1 LPIQPVALTLLHR
14 YDSVLDTLPYLSAR
28 QEVEMQA
35 FRDAVERRDLDA
47 LIALLSK
54 EVLFRSPA
62 VHTPYQGRDQVKPLL
77 RAVGQVLQDFSYTRQ
92 IGAPHSRDHALV
104 FRGRI
109 GDRVLEGCDFIHVD
123 EQGLIDELYVMIRP
137 LSGLMALAEAM
148 KRQLAE
154 DASEARPEQTA
165 A

>member
-1 LPIQPVALTLLHR
+1 MQPVALTLLHR

>member
-1 LPIQPVALTLLHR
+1 
-14 YDSVLDTLPYLSAR
+14 
-28 QEVEMQA
+28 MQA
-35 FRDAVERRDLDA
+35 FREAVERRDLDTLA
-47 LIALLSK
+47 ALLNE
-54 EVLFRSPA
+54 EVLFRSPV
-62 VHTPYQGRDQVKPLL
+62 VHRPYQGRDQVEPLL
-77 RAVGQVLQDFSYTRQ
+77 RAVGQVLQDFSYTRL

-109 GDRVLEGCDFIHVD
+109 GDRALEGCDFIHLD

-137 LSGLMALAEAM
+137 LSGLMALADAM

-154 DASEARPEQTA
+154 DAGEARPEQTA

>member
-1 LPIQPVALTLLHR
+1 
-14 YDSVLDTLPYLSAR
+14 
-28 QEVEMQA
+28 MQA

-47 LIALLSK
+47 LIALLSE

-62 VHTPYQGRDQVKPLL
+62 VHTRYQGRDQVKPLL
-77 RAVGQVLQDFSYTRQ
+77 RAVGQVLQDFRYTRQ

-104 FRGRI
+104 FRCRI
-109 GDRVLEGCDFIHVD
+109 GDRALEGCDFIHVD

-137 LSGLMALAEAM
+137 LSGLMALAEAV

>member
-1 LPIQPVALTLLHR
+1 MR
-14 YDSVLDTLPYLSAR
+14 YRIYHQQW
-28 QEVEMQA
+28 QEVQMQA

-47 LIALLSK
+47 VIALLNE
-54 EVLFRSPA
+54 EVLFRSPV
-62 VHTPYQGRDQVKPLL
+62 VHRPYQGRDQVKPLL
-77 RAVGQVLQDFSYTRQ
+77 RAVGQVLQDFSYTRL

-109 GDRVLEGCDFIHVD
+109 GDRALEGCDFIHVD

-154 DASEARPEQTA
+154 DAGEARPEQTA

>member
-1 LPIQPVALTLLHR
+1 
-14 YDSVLDTLPYLSAR
+14 
-28 QEVEMQA
+28 MQA

-47 LIALLSK
+47 LIALLSE

-62 VHTPYQGRDQVKPLL
+62 VHTPYQGREQVRTVL
-77 RAVGQVLQDFSYTRQ
+77 RAVGQVLQDFNYSRQ

-109 GDRVLEGCDFIHVD
+109 GDRELEGCDFIHVD

-154 DASEARPEQTA
+154 DTSDAQAEQTA

>member
-1 LPIQPVALTLLHR
+1 
-14 YDSVLDTLPYLSAR
+14 
-28 QEVEMQA
+28 MQA

-47 LIALLSK
+47 VIALLNE
-54 EVLFRSPA
+54 EVLFRSPV
-62 VHTPYQGRDQVKPLL
+62 VHRPYQGRDQVKPLL
-77 RAVGQVLQDFSYTRQ
+77 RAVGQVLKDFSYTRQ

-109 GDRVLEGCDFIHVD
+109 GDRGLEGCDFIHVD

-137 LSGLMALAEAM
+137 LSGLIALAEAI
-148 KRQLAE
+148 KRQLAQ

>member
-1 LPIQPVALTLLHR
+1 MRHR
-14 YDSVLDTLPYLSAR
+14 IFSTT
-28 QEVEMQA
+28 QEAEMQA

-47 LIALLSK
+47 LIALLSE

-62 VHTPYQGRDQVKPLL
+62 VHTRYQGRDQVKTLL
-77 RAVGQVLQDFSYTRQ
+77 RAVGQVLQDFRYTRQ

-109 GDRVLEGCDFIHVD
+109 GDRALEGCDFIHVD
-123 EQGLIDELYVMIRP
+123 ERGLIDELYVMIRP
-137 LSGLMALAEAM
+137 LSALMALAEAM

-154 DASEARPEQTA
+154 DPSEARPEQTVA
-165 A
+165 

>member
-1 LPIQPVALTLLHR
+1 
-14 YDSVLDTLPYLSAR
+14 
-28 QEVEMQA
+28 MQA

-47 LIALLSK
+47 LIALLSE

-62 VHTPYQGRDQVKPLL
+62 VHTPYQGREQVRPLL
-77 RAVGQVLQDFSYTRQ
+77 RAVGRVLHDFSYTRQ

-109 GDRVLEGCDFIHVD
+109 GDRDVEGCDFIHVD

-137 LSGLMALAEAM
+137 LSSLMALAEAM
-148 KRQLAE
+148 QRQLAE
-154 DASEARPEQTA
+154 DASGAQAEQTA

>member
-1 LPIQPVALTLLHR
+1 
-14 YDSVLDTLPYLSAR
+14 
-28 QEVEMQA
+28 MQA

-47 LIALLSK
+47 LIALLSE
-54 EVLFRSPA
+54 EVVFRSPA

-77 RAVGQVLQDFSYTRQ
+77 RAVGQVLKDFSYTRQ

-109 GDRVLEGCDFIHVD
+109 DDRPLEGCDFIHVD

-137 LSGLMALAEAM
+137 LSGLIALAEAM

>member
-1 LPIQPVALTLLHR
+1 
-14 YDSVLDTLPYLSAR
+14 
-28 QEVEMQA
+28 MQA

-47 LIALLSK
+47 LIALLSE
-54 EVLFRSPA
+54 EVVFRSPA

-77 RAVGQVLQDFSYTRQ
+77 RAVGQVLKDFSYTRQ

-109 GDRVLEGCDFIHVD
+109 GDHALEGCDFIHVD

-137 LSGLMALAEAM
+137 LSGLIALAEAM
-148 KRQLAE
+148 KRQSAE

>member
-1 LPIQPVALTLLHR
+1 
-14 YDSVLDTLPYLSAR
+14 
-28 QEVEMQA
+28 MQA

-47 LIALLSK
+47 LIALLSE
-54 EVLFRSPA
+54 EVVFRSPA
-62 VHTPYQGRDQVKPLL
+62 VHTPYQGRDQVKTLL
-77 RAVGQVLQDFSYTRQ
+77 RAVGQVLKDFSYARQ

-109 GDRVLEGCDFIHVD
+109 GDHGLEGCDFIHVD

-137 LSGLMALAEAM
+137 LSGLIALAEAI

>member
-1 LPIQPVALTLLHR
+1 
-14 YDSVLDTLPYLSAR
+14 
-28 QEVEMQA
+28 
-35 FRDAVERRDLDA
+35 
-47 LIALLSK
+47 
-54 EVLFRSPA
+54 
-62 VHTPYQGRDQVKPLL
+62 
-77 RAVGQVLQDFSYTRQ
+77 VGHVLQDFSYTRL

-109 GDRVLEGCDFIHVD
+109 GDRALEGCDFIHVD

-154 DASEARPEQTA
+154 DAGEARPEQTA

>member
-1 LPIQPVALTLLHR
+1 
-14 YDSVLDTLPYLSAR
+14 
-28 QEVEMQA
+28 MQA

-47 LIALLSK
+47 LIALLSE
-54 EVLFRSPA
+54 EVVFRSPA

-77 RAVGQVLQDFSYTRQ
+77 RAVGQVLKDFSYTRQ

-109 GDRVLEGCDFIHVD
+109 GDHALEGCDFIHVD

-137 LSGLMALAEAM
+137 LSGLIALAEAIQ
-148 KRQLAE
+148 RQLAQE
-154 DASEARPEQTA
+154 ASEARPEQTA

>member
-1 LPIQPVALTLLHR
+1 MRNRIYPAQW
-14 YDSVLDTLPYLSAR
+14 
-28 QEVEMQA
+28 QEVQMQA

-47 LIALLSK
+47 LIALLSE
-54 EVLFRSPA
+54 EVVFRSPA
-62 VHTPYQGRDQVKPLL
+62 AHTPYQGRDQVKPLL
-77 RAVGQVLQDFSYTRQ
+77 RAVGQVLKDFSYTRQ

-109 GDRVLEGCDFIHVD
+109 GDRALEGCDFIHVD

-137 LSGLMALAEAM
+137 LSGLIALAEAI
-148 KRQLAE
+148 KRRLAE
-154 DASEARPEQTA
+154 DASDARPEQTA

>member
-1 LPIQPVALTLLHR
+1 
-14 YDSVLDTLPYLSAR
+14 
-28 QEVEMQA
+28 MQA
-35 FRDAVERRDLDA
+35 FREAVERRDLDA
-47 LIALLSK
+47 LAALLNE
-54 EVLFRSPA
+54 EVLFRSPV
-62 VHTPYQGRDQVKPLL
+62 VHRPYQGRDQVEPLL
-77 RAVGQVLQDFSYTRQ
+77 RAVGQVLQDFSYTRL

-109 GDRVLEGCDFIHVD
+109 GDRALEGCDFIHVD

-137 LSGLMALAEAM
+137 LSGLIALAEAM

>member
-1 LPIQPVALTLLHR
+1 
-14 YDSVLDTLPYLSAR
+14 
-28 QEVEMQA
+28 MQA
-35 FRDAVERRDLDA
+35 FREAVERRDLDT
-47 LIALLSK
+47 LTALLNE
-54 EVLFRSPA
+54 EVLFRSPV
-62 VHTPYQGRDQVKPLL
+62 VHRPYQGRDQVEPLL
-77 RAVGQVLQDFSYTRQ
+77 RAVGQVLQDFSYTRL

-109 GDRVLEGCDFIHVD
+109 GDRALEGCDFIHLD

-137 LSGLMALAEAM
+137 LSGLMALADAM

-154 DASEARPEQTA
+154 DAGEARPEQTA